1 MSLKHTQIWASEH
14 DIVALLLED
23 TGTVDTASYWQ
34 IVNFGI
40 GMHLIVPF
48 LVCLSGISGLFGL
61 TMSILARLCLSK
73 CEPWYI

>member
-1 MSLKHTQIWASEH
+1 MSLKHTQIWSSEH

-23 TGTVDTASYWQ
+23 TGTVDRASYWQ

-48 LVCLSGISGLFGL
+48 LVCFSGISGLFGL
-61 TMSILARLCLSK
+61 AMSILAGLCL
-73 CEPWYI
+73 